1 MPENADPQETDVRD
15 STPNANGPDGA
26 AGGMGVSS
34 ERTGPTGPG
43 QHGTDGVRPTERG
56 EPDPDAPPGG
66 EPRGAPAEGGPPEH
80 RPALGLVGQR
90 QAGASGSG
98 AGTPIAGMPNVTPAG
113 APGCVRRAS
122 QASPERVRRTA
133 RTGPSATRWW
143 GAA

>member
-56 EPDPDAPPGG
+56 EPDPDAPP
-66 EPRGAPAEGGPPEH
+66 E
-80 RPALGLVGQR
+80 Q
-90 QAGASGSG
+90 
-98 AGTPIAGMPNVTPAG
+98 
-113 APGCVRRAS
+113 APGH
-122 QASPERVRRTA
+122 PEENPEGLPPKAA
-133 RTGPSATRWW
+133 RPSTDPRSD
-143 GAA
+143 